1 MTNAMS
7 GLPWAPERQ
16 RSVADNKMALYS
28 ERIAV
33 VLCCV
38 SFFAMCSLLFFPAKQ
53 MPVAGVQIQML
64 SLLALCILHAA
75 ATKGWQKTLGFSVI
89 SFFISWFVEFI
100 GCNYGWWF
108 GDYEYTSVLG
118 YSIGNVPLMVVVSW
132 DVVIYPSL
140 LLVDELMGGEHA
152 QDGGNSVFR
161 IAAASGA
168 TALVTTAWD
177 LTTDPVAIEEGFWKW
192 DFGGRYL
199 PEVAGGVPFSNFWG
213 WIGAVFIISFL
224 YRWLFTRGSVPTVTR
239 SPLLFAAAFYTS
251 LIFGGIYSSVY
262 HELYLSGFL
271 SVFVMGPVAAIAWCK
286 YIKQRF

>member
-1 MTNAMS
+1 MS
-7 GLPWAPERQ
+7 
-16 RSVADNKMALYS
+16 SSDKMALYS

-33 VLCCV
+33 ALCAI
-38 SFFAMCSLLFFPAKQ
+38 SFLNLCSTLFFPAQ
-53 MPVAGVQIQML
+53 HLPVTGVQIQML
-64 SLLALCILHAA
+64 SLLALCTVHAA
-75 ATKGWQKTLGFSVI
+75 ATKGWKKTLGFSVI

-108 GDYEYTSVLG
+108 GDYEYTDVLG

-140 LLVDELMGGEHA
+140 LLVDELMKERDSA
-152 QDGGNSVFR
+152 QGNTLWR
-161 IAAASGA
+161 IALASGA

-177 LTTDPVAIEEGFWKW
+177 LTTDPVAIKERFWKW
-192 DFGGRYL
+192 DYGGAYL
-199 PEVAGGVPFSNFWG
+199 PEVDGGVPFSNFWG

-224 YRWLFTRGSVPTVTR
+224 YRFLFTRVTEVSPAR

-251 LIFGGIYSSVY
+251 LLFGGIYSSIY

-271 SVFVMGPVAAIAWCK
+271 SVFAMGPVAAIAWCK
-286 YIKQRF
+286 YFSQRFQIR